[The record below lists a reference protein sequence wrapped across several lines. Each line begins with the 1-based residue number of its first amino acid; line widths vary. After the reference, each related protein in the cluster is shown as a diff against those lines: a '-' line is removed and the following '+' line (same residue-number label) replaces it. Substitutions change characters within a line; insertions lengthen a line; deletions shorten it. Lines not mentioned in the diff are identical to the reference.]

1 MARAPEKHIALQFG
15 QIKHFNEGLAEF
27 SRQLALHLALE
38 APRLLEERGWQFHC
52 LLPSAL
58 HGMFGNHFDY
68 HPLTN
73 RQRHWHRTSPP
84 FDLWHGLHQHMR
96 YRAPANSG
104 RRLVTVHDLNHLH
117 AKKGLSLRW
126 QNWRL
131 RRQLAQAHRLVAI
144 SRYVQQDIQAH
155 MPWAAPVSV
164 VFNGVADL
172 TTVPQEPIPTLAGAA
187 FFLHISRM
195 SPTKN
200 VASLIDLAAIWP
212 EKRFVLAG
220 PDSVEVDR
228 HRQRVAELKLGNVKF
243 LPNVTEGQKAWLYA
257 HCEAFLFPS
266 LMEGFGLPPVEAM
279 HFGKPVIVARRS
291 CLPEVCGENVFYW
304 DQFDPDY
311 MKKIVVKGGH
321 QVAQGHVKAEAI
333 RGDALRYSWSR
344 SVSDYLQVYELELSK
359 VKVGV

>member
-1 MARAPEKHIALQFG
+1 
-15 QIKHFNEGLAEF
+15 
-27 SRQLALHLALE
+27 
-38 APRLLEERGWQFHC
+38 
-52 LLPSAL
+52 
-58 HGMFGNHFDY
+58 
-68 HPLTN
+68 
-73 RQRHWHRTSPP
+73 
-84 FDLWHGLHQHMR
+84 
-96 YRAPANSG
+96 
-104 RRLVTVHDLNHLH
+104 
-117 AKKGLSLRW
+117 
-126 QNWRL
+126 
-131 RRQLAQAHRLVAI
+131 LVAI

-172 TTVPQEPIPTLAGAA
+172 TTVPQEPIPSLAGSA

-321 QVAQGHVKAEAI
+321 QVAQGHIKAEAI